1 MAVLPLTLLS
11 GADDSEDMN
20 AFLGYITVLA
30 LFALLAAPSFIGY
43 VHDRRIDRELREA
56 EGASRSSDVPA
67 GLEVVV
73 EGDRTLDRDLVGR
86 RAPLE
91 EVGQLLDTL
100 KFHERE
106 RV

>member
-1 MAVLPLTLLS
+1 MS
-11 GADDSEDMN
+11 GTHDSEDMN
-20 AFLGYITVLA
+20 TFLGYVTVLTVF
-30 LFALLAAPSFIGY
+30 LLLAAPALVGY

-56 EGASRSSDVPA
+56 PRAPRSPRQSDV
-67 GLEVVV
+67 LELVV
-73 EGDRTLDRDLVGR
+73 EGDRALDGDLVGR

>member
-1 MAVLPLTLLS
+1 
-11 GADDSEDMN
+11 MN
-20 AFLGYITVLA
+20 AILDYATVLTV
-30 LFALLAAPSFIGY
+30 LLLLAAPSLVGY

-56 EGASRSSDVPA
+56 ATAAARSPER
-67 GLEVVV
+67 LELVV

-86 RAPLE
+86 RTPLE

-100 KFHERE
+100 EFHERE

>member
-1 MAVLPLTLLS
+1 
-11 GADDSEDMN
+11 MN
-20 AFLGYITVLA
+20 AFVDYATVLTV
-30 LFALLAAPSFIGY
+30 LLLLAAPSLVGY

-56 EGASRSSDVPA
+56 PRAPRSSRQPA
-67 GLEVVV
+67 GLELVV

-91 EVGQLLDTL
+91 EVGQLLDSL
-100 KFHERE
+100 ELHERE

>member
-1 MAVLPLTLLS
+1 
-11 GADDSEDMN
+11 MN
-20 AFLGYITVLA
+20 AFVDYATVLTV
-30 LFALLAAPSFIGY
+30 LLLLAAPSLVGY

-56 EGASRSSDVPA
+56 EDAASRSPDGPVGPEPV

-91 EVGQLLDTL
+91 EVGQLLDSL
-100 KFHERE
+100 KLHERE